1 MKSIIT
7 VVGTDKVGIIAEV
20 SNLLAENNINILDID
35 QSIME
40 GFFNMFMIVDT
51 ENSTSDFKE
60 IVESFDK
67 LGEKLGI
74 SITVQRAELFEEMY
88 RISGGSL

>member
-7 VVGTDKVGIIAEV
+7 VVGKDKVGIIAEV

-67 LGEKLGI
+67 LGEELGV
-74 SITVQRAELFEEMY
+74 SITVQKAELFEEMY

>member
-7 VVGTDKVGIIAEV
+7 VVGKDKVGIIAEV

-67 LGEKLGI
+67 LGEELGV

>member
-67 LGEKLGI
+67 LGEELGV

>member
-7 VVGTDKVGIIAEV
+7 VVGKDKVGIIAEV

-60 IVESFDK
+60 IVESFGK
-67 LGEKLGI
+67 LGEELGVN
-74 SITVQRAELFEEMY
+74 ITVQRAELFEEMY